1 MYLNSELCLVRS
13 LQPLAQPRQL
23 EVNVPHA
30 GRVLADVVHKAALK
44 AHADV
49 VLEKVAEAPGLLALL
64 DQEVAVEGALV
75 TQAAVPVRISGA
87 HQ

>member
-49 VLEKVAEAPGLLALL
+49 VLEKVAEAPGLLGTNISACS
-64 DQEVAVEGALV
+64 QV
-75 TQAAVPVRISGA
+75 TICNHHKCCDRAYSSIQ
-87 HQ
+87 